1 MGASEVDTLFV
12 RMLIIMKITINDEEY
27 YKTGGIFRQYFADRT
42 SEHSTHFTED
52 GKIDLLFFEANR
64 VHLPELYK
72 FAYDT
77 DEEMI
82 DS

>member
-1 MGASEVDTLFV
+1 
-12 RMLIIMKITINDEEY
+12 MLIIMKITINDEEFY
-27 YKTGGIFRQYFADRT
+27 RTGGIFRQYCANPT
-42 SEHSTHFTED
+42 SEQSTHFAED
-52 GKIDLLFFEANR
+52 PKIDLVFFEANR